1 MLTLVLTESA
11 LEPIPRSLRKHPLIK
26 RYAKKRRK
34 HPRFLLLDRSYH
46 DAAMKSLRDSEK
58 RGRPDIVHFALL
70 EALGTPL
77 NKEGALRIYVHTIN
91 NHVVH
96 VNPEVRLPKNYSRFV
111 GLFEQLFQLSR
122 IPPTGPALLLLERK
136 DLSQLLQDSEC
147 DYVLAFSTKGSHGK
161 LDETMQNLQASE
173 RPTVLIG
180 GFARGHFSAATTELA
195 DQIVCVDPE
204 MLEAGVVTSRVIYEY
219 ERAISLPVRRLSKWL

>member
-1 MLTLVLTESA
+1 VLTLVLTESA
-11 LEPIPRSLRKHPLIK
+11 LETIPQSLWKHPLIK
-26 RYAKKRRK
+26 RHAKRQGK

-77 NKEGALRIYVHTIN
+77 NKEDQLRIYIHTIN

-96 VNPEVRLPKNYSRFV
+96 VNPEARLPKNYNRFV
-111 GLFEQLFQLSR
+111 GLFEQLFQLRR
-122 IPPTGPALLLLERK
+122 IPPTGPTLLLLERK
-136 DLSQLLQDSEC
+136 NLSQLLQDIEC
-147 DYVLAFSTKGSHGK
+147 DYVLAFSTKGSRGK
-161 LDETMQNLQASE
+161 LDEPMQNLQASE

-180 GFARGHFSAATTELA
+180 GFAHGHFSAATAELA

-204 MLEAGVVTSRVIYEY
+204 MLEAAVVTSRVIYEY
-219 ERAISLPVRRLSKWL
+219 ERAISLPVRRLSK